1 MKLTQPR
8 SIVKKTLVTLKID
21 ISRWNMTA
29 LQALLRGIE
38 RHHGSLG
45 FTMTAGNIM
54 VWQIYIDSFDPLYC
68 FQFHFYYR
76 QESLLLLS
84 SALFL

>member
-1 MKLTQPR
+1 MKHIQPR

-45 FTMTAGNIM
+45 FTMTAGNVM
-54 VWQIYIDSFDPLYC
+54 VWQIYIDSFDPVYWERISTGNEFEMYTQQLDR
-68 FQFHFYYR
+68 FW
-76 QESLLLLS
+76 
-84 SALFL
+84 